1 MSSEG
6 RSRRTPPNEPRD
18 DDDDVIV
25 IPRSWLIAAGVGVG
39 ALVLGGLIGYL
50 MALFAFNRGVDQ
62 AVAALAEQIGAAE
75 QQPSPTNEIS
85 ADDDPFLGPKNAPV
99 TIIEFSDFRCGYCKR
114 FRDET
119 LDALFD
125 EYGDQIRFVYRD
137 FPAVGG
143 TQAAQAAECAH
154 EQDAFWEYH
163 DGLFLDTG
171 AYSTIDDYVA
181 LAGQVGN
188 IDTDQFREC
197 LETGK
202 YSSEVDDD
210 ASDARS
216 YGVSGTPT
224 FFINGVRLIG
234 AQPLSAFQ
242 QIIDEELK
250 K

>member
-6 RSRRTPPNEPRD
+6 RSRRKPPNEPRD
-18 DDDDVIV
+18 DDVIV
-25 IPRSWLIAAGVGVG
+25 IPESWVIGVGVG
-39 ALVLGGLIGYL
+39 VVALVLGGLMGYL

-62 AVAALAEQIGAAE
+62 TVAALADQIGAAE
-75 QQPSPTNEIS
+75 QPSATDGIS

-143 TQAAQAAECAH
+143 DRAAQAAECAH

-163 DGLFLDTG
+163 DGLFTDPG

-202 YSSEVDDD
+202 YSSEVDAD
-210 ASDARS
+210 AADARS

-224 FFINGVRLIG
+224 FFINGVRLVG
-234 AQPLSAFQ
+234 AQPLSSFQ
-242 QIIDEELK
+242 QIIDEELEK
-250 K
+250 